1 MWESAK
7 SVSAEEPASKQTNSG
22 DAQSTSE
29 KTRSGAKLKI
39 SPKKLPKP
47 PLEPGKAKRL
57 RDMDKDSMLQVQDF
71 FRAHTYRI
79 KDKWIRRKK

>member
-7 SVSAEEPASKQTNSG
+7 SASGDEPASKQTSSG
-22 DAQSTSE
+22 DAQSIKE
-29 KTRSGAKLKI
+29 RTRSGARLKV
-39 SPKKLPKP
+39 SPERLPKP
-47 PLEPGKAKRL
+47 PLEPGKAKRIK
-57 RDMDKDSMLQVQDF
+57 DMDKDSMLQVQDF